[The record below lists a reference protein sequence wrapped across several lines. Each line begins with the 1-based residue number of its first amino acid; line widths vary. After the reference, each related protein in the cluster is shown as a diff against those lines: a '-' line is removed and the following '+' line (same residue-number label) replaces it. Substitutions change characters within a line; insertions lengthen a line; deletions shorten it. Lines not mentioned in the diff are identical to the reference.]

1 VPAVKRNFKILEN
14 PKILMCYKEM
24 TQNGCRSNTHISK
37 ERKIDPCSVA
47 PDEDK
52 HSVVF
57 EMSTCRHLIL
67 LIISSVKMAKVME
80 CPVFISEVNACQL
93 VLLT

>member
-1 VPAVKRNFKILEN
+1 
-14 PKILMCYKEM
+14 M
-24 TQNGCRSNTHISK
+24 TQNGCSKSNTHISK

-57 EMSTCRHLIL
+57 QILGTCRHLIL

-80 CPVFISEVNACQL
+80 CPAFISEVNAYQL